1 MMRAGVDALPP
12 ACRLY
17 VKIHACQPL
26 EMMTALQP
34 SIVENGARRSRRCGQ
49 ATTHTCTSWGRS
61 REVSK
66 LDEAITCGVFK
77 ALMNRVPTQF

>member
-49 ATTHTCTSWGRS
+49 APQHTHVPVGDAAERS
-61 REVSK
+61 PSLMRQSLAECSK
-66 LDEAITCGVFK
+66 L
-77 ALMNRVPTQF
+77 